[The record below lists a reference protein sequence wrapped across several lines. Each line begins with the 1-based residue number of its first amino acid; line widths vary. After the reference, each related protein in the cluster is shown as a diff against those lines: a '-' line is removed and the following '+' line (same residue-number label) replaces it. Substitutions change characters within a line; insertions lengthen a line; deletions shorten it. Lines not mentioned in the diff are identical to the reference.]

1 MMHDVIGQAHEL
13 VYENARF
20 YMKYLFSVEEMCL
33 SLNAA
38 KNCKQ
43 RMHQSS
49 YSTGLQIRGL
59 S

>member
-1 MMHDVIGQAHEL
+1 MMHVVIGQAHEL

-43 RMHQSS
+43 RMHERV
-49 YSTGLQIRGL
+49 LQIRLLG
-59 S
+59 